1 MAHWLFKQE
10 PDVYSY
16 ANLVSDGATLWDG
29 ITNALALKHLRL
41 CQAGDTAFFYHTGKE
56 KAIVGILEIT
66 GPACADPALDDPKL
80 VVVPVKA
87 VRALAKPVTLATIKA
102 ELLFA
107 TWELVRMSR
116 LSVMPCPDELW
127 KRALVLAGETK
138 KLR

>member
-10 PDVYSY
+10 PDVYSF
-16 ANLVSDGATLWDG
+16 ADLVGDGATLWDG

-66 GPACADPALDDPKL
+66 GTACPDPTLDDEKL

-87 VRALAKPVTLATIKA
+87 VRALAHPVTLATIKA
-102 ELLFA
+102 DPLFKM
-107 TWELVRMSR
+107 WELVRMSR
-116 LSVMPCPDELW
+116 LSVMPCGDELW
-127 KRALVLAGETK
+127 NRVLELAGETK
-138 KLR
+138 KPR